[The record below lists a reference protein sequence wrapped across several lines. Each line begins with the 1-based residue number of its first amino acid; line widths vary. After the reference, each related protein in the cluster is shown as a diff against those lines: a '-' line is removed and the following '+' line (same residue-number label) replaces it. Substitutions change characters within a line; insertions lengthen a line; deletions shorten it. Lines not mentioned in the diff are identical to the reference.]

1 MDYLEMMM
9 LEEEFNYNDL
19 VAVNENAQ
27 FRLLPK
33 FRTLK
38 GRYPEIAK
46 YFSQIE
52 KVEESFAKLGKDSP
66 ISDINKV
73 LILALNVYTTYLEFA
88 NCILIFIP
96 ISGWISYI
104 INRGFVLL
112 CEQGAFELSKSN
124 VNKCI
129 NAFEKTKVETKDNK
143 VKEQCDKNIK
153 ELKDL
158 LNDLNEKKKAVVM
171 SKESATEE
179 FLEMMSLI
187 DEECNDCDDEDSK
200 KKDEDSEEDGED
212 EGIDEFYSAE
222 ACQGKS
228 KGKKVIT
235 EEDDEDEDTE
245 DDEDTSVDESGDF
258 RDEFYED
265 DAEARAALH
274 NDVTEEFL
282 AMMGDIE

>member
-1 MDYLEMMM
+1 MDYLKMMM
-9 LEEEFNYNDL
+9 LEEEFNYNGNEL
-19 VAVNENAQ
+19 VDV
-27 FRLLPK
+27 
-33 FRTLK
+33 
-38 GRYPEIAK
+38 
-46 YFSQIE
+46 
-52 KVEESFAKLGKDSP
+52 
-66 ISDINKV
+66 ISKR
-73 LILALNVYTTYLEFA
+73 
-88 NCILIFIP
+88 
-96 ISGWISYI
+96 SS
-104 INRGFVLL
+104 
-112 CEQGAFELSKSN
+112 
-124 VNKCI
+124 
-129 NAFEKTKVETKDNK
+129 
-143 VKEQCDKNIK
+143 
-153 ELKDL
+153 
-158 LNDLNEKKKAVVM
+158 
-171 SKESATEE
+171 TEE

-187 DEECNDCDDEDSK
+187 DEECKDCD
-200 KKDEDSEEDGED
+200 DEDSEEDGED